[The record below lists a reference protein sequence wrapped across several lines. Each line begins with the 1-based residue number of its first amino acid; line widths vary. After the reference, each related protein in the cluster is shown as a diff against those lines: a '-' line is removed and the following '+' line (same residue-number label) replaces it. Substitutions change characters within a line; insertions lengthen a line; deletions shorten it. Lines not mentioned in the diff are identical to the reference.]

1 MTTSSPREERR
12 TPRPRRTPAIWQP
25 GADSP
30 SRPVAGQAV
39 PRGLR
44 VPARA
49 WGAGLAVVCA
59 IALVWMLL
67 DESLYVRS
75 LRVGGLRTMRPDEIY
90 QLTDVIGV
98 HAFWLDPAAIR
109 ADILTSP
116 TIADAQ
122 VIIGWTPDL
131 LTLIISERE
140 PALVWEQAGQAVWID
155 VNGRVMRQREDRAG
169 LLRVQAEPL
178 LDGQV
183 GTQIDLAAVA
193 GALQLQTLLPAERV
207 LRFHPDNG
215 LGYNDPRGWTA
226 WLGTGTG
233 MPEKLRILEAIA
245 ADLER
250 RGVRAVEISLVNPDA
265 PHVTTLRRGT

>member
-1 MTTSSPREERR
+1 M
-12 TPRPRRTPAIWQP
+12 
-25 GADSP
+25 
-30 SRPVAGQAV
+30 
-39 PRGLR
+39 R

-49 WGAGLAVVCA
+49 WGGGLAALCL
-59 IALVWMLL
+59 IALLWMLL

-116 TIADAQ
+116 TIADVQ
-122 VIIGWTPDL
+122 VIVGWQPDL

-140 PALVWEQAGQAVWID
+140 PALLWEQGGQAVWID

-169 LLRVQAEPL
+169 LLRVQTEPL
-178 LDGQV
+178 MNTPAGA
-183 GTQIDLAAVA
+183 QIEVAVVA
-193 GALQLQTLLPAERV
+193 GALQLQSLLPAQSV

-215 LGYNDPRGWTA
+215 LGYDDARGWTV

-250 RGVRAVEISLVNPDA
+250 RAVRAAEISLVNPDA
-265 PHVTTLRRGT
+265 PHVITLRRGT